1 VMKRVYKSRATMEV
15 VEYEVSERE
24 KGREEER
31 RVEKKGGRGER
42 EEATKREVA
51 RIIIIIT
58 VG

>member
-42 EEATKREVA
+42 EE
-51 RIIIIIT
+51 
-58 VG
+58 